1 MSINFERENP
11 FLGAK
16 SNLDNILSKALNHT
30 NTNKAKTNESNNLK
44 PNNQLTS
51 DSFKLNSNNNIN
63 LDSIK
68 GFGIQ
73 NGFKPSNN

>member
-11 FLGAK
+11 FLGPK
-16 SNLDNILSKALNHT
+16 SNLDEILGKALNH
-30 NTNKAKTNESNNLK
+30 TNKAKTNESNNLK
-44 PNNQLTS
+44 PNQLAN
-51 DSFKLNSNNNIN
+51 DSFKLTTENIN

>member
-1 MSINFERENP
+1 MSINFDRDNP
-11 FLGAK
+11 FLGEK

-44 PNNQLTS
+44 PNQLTN
-51 DSFKLNSNNNIN
+51 DSFKLNTNNNIN

>member
-11 FLGAK
+11 FLGKK
-16 SNLDNILSKALNHT
+16 SDLDNILSKALNHT
-30 NTNKAKTNESNNLK
+30 NKDKTKTNESNNLK
-44 PNNQLTS
+44 PNQLAD